1 MICKYK
7 ARLFDIDSGEV
18 REISLTSNI
27 MKFYQD
33 LMRLVRMFLTSCEKD
48 ETIRLRL
55 DITKN

>member
-33 LMRLVRMFLTSCEKD
+33 LMRLVRMFLVSCDKN